1 MRRRGDQRG
10 LTTLLFTDIVGSTE
24 IAVELGDRRWRL
36 LQSRHHAEVRRQLK
50 RFGGHEVD
58 TAGDG
63 FFATFDTPAA
73 GVRCACAI
81 VEAVR
86 VIGIEIRAGLH
97 FGEVEREGEKVG
109 GIGVAT
115 GARVLAAAAAG
126 DVLVT
131 STVVELVSGSGLEFA
146 DRGTHDLKGI
156 PAGWHLFAV
165 TSLDGKLLP
174 PPLDPAEAAKIRER
188 TAVQPERSRR
198 KVLAWAG
205 LAVGAVA
212 AVVIGMRV
220 ASHDN
225 PAPTAAP
232 QPAIVRID
240 TKTNAIVQEVGT
252 VPAAV
257 NHVVGAEHGS
267 LWEQVGDNDLIQ
279 RRLEDGFELTDIT
292 DVDLSLEPA
301 FGFGSA
307 WVMAQKTPNEM
318 SVTRYEDYP
327 SEHETSFNVPGTP
340 MTAPWSNAFQAFMNG
355 PTGLWYV
362 NGSDTRLRFI
372 DPNTYKVQGSWPTG
386 FWGFFGPAEV
396 LPTADGRAVW
406 LCDPEDNELKRFDVK
421 THQVSKPFKTNG
433 DRTCPVSA
441 NNESVWLLDRS
452 GAQTV
457 TQIDA
462 KTGKVTEGPCGIGA
476 ARAATTGLGAYGFKS
491 LWFPS
496 GPAVVRFDLASCKV
510 QETIAMP
517 AGVIA
522 GTVVA
527 DEQTHTVWVSNC
539 PEPWCG

>member
-1 MRRRGDQRG
+1 MVLRRQDKRG
-10 LTTLLFTDIVGSTE
+10 LTTLLFTDIVGSTD
-24 IAVELGDRRWRL
+24 IAVELGDQRWRRI
-36 LQSRHHAEVRRQLK
+36 QARHHAEVRRALK

-86 VIGIEIRAGLH
+86 VIGVEIRAGLH
-97 FGEVEREGEKVG
+97 FGEVEHEGEKVG

-115 GARVLAAAAAG
+115 GARVLAAAGAG

-131 STVVELVSGSGLEFA
+131 STIVDLISGSGLEFA

-165 TSLDGKLLP
+165 ASVDGKPVP
-174 PPLDPAEAAKIRER
+174 PPLDPAEAAEIRER
-188 TAVQPERSRR
+188 AAVQPERSRR
-198 KVLAWAG
+198 LGLALAG
-205 LAVGAVA
+205 LAVVAVA

-220 ASHDN
+220 ASHNN

-232 QPAIVRID
+232 QPAIARID
-240 TKTNAIVQEVGT
+240 PKTNAVVQEVDT
-252 VPAAV
+252 FPAAY

-267 LWEQVGDNDLIQ
+267 LWEQVGDDDLIQ
-279 RRLEDGFELTDIT
+279 RRLEDGLELSDMTN
-292 DVDLSLEPA
+292 VDLSLEPA

-318 SVTRYEDYP
+318 TVTRYDDYP
-327 SEHETSFNVPGTP
+327 SKHKVTFNVPGIP

-362 NGSDTRLRFI
+362 NGADTRLRFI
-372 DPNTYKVQGSWPTG
+372 DPNTDKVQGSWPTG
-386 FWGFFGPAEV
+386 SWEFFGPAEV
-396 LPTADGRAVW
+396 LPTADGRTVW
-406 LCDPEDNELKRFDVK
+406 LCDPEDNQLKRFDVE
-421 THQVSKPFKTNG
+421 THEVSRPFKTNG
-433 DRTCPVSA
+433 DTTCPVA
-441 NNESVWLLDRS
+441 ADDESVWLLDRS

-462 KTGKVTEGPCGIGA
+462 KTGRVTEGPRGIGA
-476 ARAATTGLGAYGFKS
+476 SNADITGLGAYGFNS
-491 LWFPS
+491 LWFPA
-496 GPAVVRFDLASCKV
+496 GPDVVRFDLTSFESKL
-510 QETIAMP
+510 IPMP
-517 AGVIA
+517 SGVIA

-527 DEQTHTVWVSNC
+527 DKQTHTVWVSNC
-539 PEPWCG
+539 PRPWC